1 MVSLLNGGLS
11 DGNPNKRSLEIGY
24 HPSNSGN
31 ASKYKSRK
39 VSAVRDFPPMCG
51 PNTQP
56 YLEAKD
62 NSALPVSDIAAGEPN
77 GVKIETEVQNQPHER
92 MKSPVRVDAS
102 GIGTSTNGVHSGTK
116 VETQAHELNKI
127 TNEMETDQSGKLAN
141 LEDRENGV
149 LASSDQAL
157 AALEANFVKDETQ
170 VETQSHELGG
180 GLYGVE
186 GNGSLDKLAEK
197 VVAGLTGS
205 LDDGVKKMALVVKPA
220 GMELTK
226 EVERKTISVGPSK
239 GEVNGREAEAAAME
253 LDKKEITALV
263 RSTGEDGV
271 KPAVGI
277 DHVVHREVSI
287 KDGSVPSPKNKFR
300 TRRVSAIRDF
310 PPFCGRNAPVP
321 SMQESLKI
329 TSGESSLGIDK
340 VNMEKRIMEASK
352 DGVDSKALKDG
363 ADSRT
368 SVEILPAKVE
378 KDTLEKVEIGV
389 EVAALVESIT
399 FGGKPATG
407 DVQVVDF
414 QGSQARGMVSLPK
427 DLSDA
432 TNLNEA
438 MKGQGPISKAPVLF
452 EGENT
457 HDRVALDDSV
467 GSGHEDYP
475 AIVTGL
481 PAAPHCPLRLGKVP
495 LSSSGGKTPGN
506 VGKGKL
512 TWRGRAKAFAKKTVV
527 NAESSER
534 SSLKK
539 SAVSVRKGENGNF
552 GAIVRDKGICRSE
565 DGESPK
571 GSTAGSRVDV
581 NLPPFGPSSSN
592 GDARNRVRE
601 TLRLFQALCRKIL
614 QGEESRPE
622 EDATLKRPEKTR
634 RIDLLA
640 AKIVKEKGKEVNTGK
655 RYLGAVPGVE
665 VGDEFQ
671 YRVELAIVGIHRLY
685 QAGIDSMKHKGV
697 LVATSIVA
705 SGAYEDDMENADVLI
720 YSGQGGNIVGK
731 DKQPEDQKLE
741 RGNLALWN
749 SISTKNAV
757 RVIRGSKETKAS
769 DSLDSRAKVVTSYIY
784 DGLYT
789 VEKCREETGTHGKLV
804 YMFELK
810 RIPGQPELA
819 WKEVKKS
826 KKSRVRQGVCIDD
839 IAGGQEPFPICAVD
853 TIDSEKPQ
861 QFNYIRKMMYP
872 DWFRLVSPKGCDC
885 TGKCSDSRKCYCAQR
900 NGGGIPYNRNGAIVE
915 AKPLVF
921 ECGPHCKCP
930 PTCYNRVSQHGI
942 KIQLEIFK
950 TESRGWGV
958 RSLYSI
964 PSGSFICEYVGELL
978 EDKEAE
984 LRAGSDEYLFDI
996 GKNYSERSINSDGLG
1011 NSGEAVE
1018 EGGYTIDAAKYG
1030 NIGRFINHS
1039 CSPNLYAQDVLYDHA
1054 DKRVPHVM
1062 LFAAENIPPLQE
1074 LTYHYNYVVGQVYD
1088 SDGNVKTKRCYCGS
1102 TECTG
1107 RMY

>member
-1 MVSLLNGGLS
+1 MVCLLNGGLS
-11 DGNPNKRSLEIGY
+11 DGNPNKRSLESGY

-31 ASKYKSRK
+31 ASNYKSRK

-56 YLEAKD
+56 HLEAKD
-62 NSALPVSDIAAGEPN
+62 N
-77 GVKIETEVQNQPHER
+77 K
-92 MKSPVRVDAS
+92 
-102 GIGTSTNGVHSGTK
+102 
-116 VETQAHELNKI
+116 
-127 TNEMETDQSGKLAN
+127 
-141 LEDRENGV
+141 NGV
-149 LASSDQAL
+149 LVSSDNAP
-157 AALEANFVKDETQ
+157 AALEANCVKDESQ
-170 VETQSHELGG
+170 VDTQSHELGG
-180 GLYGVE
+180 GLHGVE
-186 GNGSLDKLAEK
+186 GNGSLDKLVEK
-197 VVAGLTGS
+197 VVAGFTDS
-205 LDDGVKKMALVVKPA
+205 LDDGVKKMALDVKPA
-220 GMELTK
+220 GMELMK
-226 EVERKTISVGPSK
+226 EVERKTILVGPSK
-239 GEVNGREAEAAAME
+239 GEVNGREAEAAVME
-253 LDKKEITALV
+253 LDKKEITTLV
-263 RSTGEDGV
+263 RSIGEDVV
-271 KPAVGI
+271 KPTVEI

-287 KDGSVPSPKNKFR
+287 EDGSVPSPKNKFR

-310 PPFCGRNAPVP
+310 PPFCGRNAPVL

-329 TSGESSLGIDK
+329 TSGESSLGMDK
-340 VNMEKRIMEASK
+340 VNMEKRMMEVSK
-352 DGVDSKALKDG
+352 DGADSKALKDG

-368 SVEILPAKVE
+368 SVEILPAKVQ
-378 KDTLEKVEIGV
+378 KDTLEKVETGV
-389 EVAALVESIT
+389 EVAALEESIT
-399 FGGKPATG
+399 FGGKPAKG
-407 DVQVVDF
+407 NVQVDDIR
-414 QGSQARGMVSLPK
+414 GSQARGVVSLPK
-427 DLSDA
+427 DVSDA
-432 TNLNEA
+432 TILKEA
-438 MKGQGPISKAPVLF
+438 AEGQGSISKAPDLF

-457 HDRVALDDSV
+457 RDRMALDDST
-467 GSGHEDYP
+467 GSGHEDDP
-475 AIVTGL
+475 ATVTGL
-481 PAAPHCPLRLGKVP
+481 HAAPHCPLRLGKVP
-495 LSSSGGKTPGN
+495 LSSSVEKTRGKDNEGN
-506 VGKGKL
+506 L
-512 TWRGRAKAFAKKTVV
+512 TWRSKAKAFAKKTIV
-527 NAESSER
+527 NTESSER

-539 SAVSVRKGENGNF
+539 VAVSVRKGADGNF
-552 GAIVRDKGICRSE
+552 GAIVRDEGIDRSE
-565 DGESPK
+565 DDKSPK
-571 GSTAGSRVDV
+571 GSTTGSRVDV

-640 AKIVKEKGKEVNTGK
+640 AKIIKEKGKEVNTGK
-655 RYLGAVPGVE
+655 QYLGAVPGVE

-685 QAGIDSMKHKGV
+685 QAGIDYMKHNGV

-705 SGAYEDDMENADVLI
+705 SGAYDDDMENADVLI

-749 SISTKNAV
+749 CVSTKNPV
-757 RVIRGSKETKAS
+757 RVIRGSKEKAS

-789 VEKCREETGTHGKLV
+789 VEKCRKETGTYGKLV
-804 YMFELK
+804 FMFELK

-839 IAGGQEPFPICAVD
+839 IAGGQETFPVCAVN

-861 QFNYIRKMMYP
+861 QFNYIRKMKYP

-950 TESRGWGV
+950 TKSRGWGV

-964 PSGSFICEYVGELL
+964 PSGSFICEYAGELL

-984 LRAGSDEYLFDI
+984 LRAGSDEYF
-996 GKNYSERSINSDGLG
+996 
-1011 NSGEAVE
+1011 EAVE

-1062 LFAAENIPPLQE
+1062 LFAADNIPPLQE
-1074 LTYHYNYVVGQVYD
+1074 LTYHYNYGVGQVHD
-1088 SDGNVKTKRCYCGS
+1088 SKGNIKVKSCYCGS
-1102 TECTG
+1102 TECIG